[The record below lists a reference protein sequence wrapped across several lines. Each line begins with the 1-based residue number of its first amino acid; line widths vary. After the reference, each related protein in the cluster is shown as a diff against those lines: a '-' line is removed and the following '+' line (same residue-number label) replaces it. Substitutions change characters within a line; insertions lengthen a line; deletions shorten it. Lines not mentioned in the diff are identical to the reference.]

1 MQVILYTSL
10 KLKEEFQK
18 YNNHQNPIVLFINL
32 RTGNVNPQ
40 KVLKNQIKFKSGLF
54 SFKNRKSKI

>member
-54 SFKNRKSKI
+54 PFKNRISKI

>member
-40 KVLKNQIKFKSGLF
+40 KVLKNQIKFKSDLF
-54 SFKNRKSKI
+54 PFKNRKSKI